1 MNSELY
7 CWDVERVAD
16 SKISNRFC
24 AFRISA
30 CRLPP
35 RRIPSY
41 SKMASKAFFSTKL
54 KDLPAF
60 MSKTLSAEGICAM
73 ATDYSK
79 TFLHVDSHAPVLH
92 MAVGVFTIGYAM
104 TCFKPRVLNS
114 HGGI

>member
-1 MNSELY
+1 
-7 CWDVERVAD
+7 
-16 SKISNRFC
+16 
-24 AFRISA
+24 
-30 CRLPP
+30 
-35 RRIPSY
+35 
-41 SKMASKAFFSTKL
+41 MASKAFFSTKL

-104 TCFKPRVLNS
+104 TWSTEYAHWKHDQHNKMLG
-114 HGGI
+114 H